1 MPEAPLIIRGGL
13 AISPREVE
21 QVLLGHPAVA
31 EAAVVGVPDHSLDEI
46 VGAAVRLSAPLPSGA
61 ADLTRYCR
69 ARLAPYKVPV
79 RWLLLPA
86 LPRTAT
92 GEPCR
97 ATLTAQLAAPSW
109 PDQLAWTAEPPA
121 VPHGTATAGLAAVDP
136 ADLFRPRP
144 AIEDLRIPRQS
155 RRPWAPDDQ
164 DCL

>member
-21 QVLLGHPAVA
+21 RVLLSHPAVA
-31 EAAVVGVPDHSLDEI
+31 EAAVVGVPDHSWDEI
-46 VGAAVRLSAPLPSGA
+46 VGAAVRLSAPLPSSA

-69 ARLAPYKVPV
+69 ALLAPYKVPV
-79 RWLLLPA
+79 RWLLLAA

-97 ATLTAQLAAPSW
+97 AALTAQLAVPAW
-109 PDQLAWTAEPPA
+109 PDHLGWTAERPA
-121 VPHGTATAGLAAVDP
+121 VPRGTATARLAAVDP

-155 RRPWAPDDQ
+155 RRPWSPDAPD
-164 DCL
+164 CV